1 MGLLLTGASE
11 PSGFDSQHSHGGS
24 MSFSNFATSLG
35 LFLGCCIF
43 SATVYAAPDDPLD
56 FTHEIV
62 PLLRRHCGKCHTG
75 ARKQGGF
82 SFDTRRS
89 LLLGGESGA
98 AVKLGDSSQ
107 SALIERITSRDAD
120 LQMPPEGP
128 RLSDAEVALIRRW
141 IDSGLVWDDGF
152 AFAKSNYEA
161 PLLPRQVALPP
172 ARPGRDNPIDR
183 LVDAHPNQPAPRAG
197 ISDREFARRVSLD
210 LTGLLPTPEQLHEFL
225 SNPPTTRR
233 QKFID
238 DLLDNPIA
246 YADHWL
252 TFWNDL
258 LRNDYTGTGFI
269 TGGRKQITSWL
280 HASLVANKPY
290 DVMVRE
296 LISPTAESE
305 GFIQGI
311 RWRGEVSAS
320 QTNEIQFAQSISQ
333 AFLGINMKCASCHDS
348 FIDRWKLQEA
358 YGLAAI
364 YADAP
369 LPIFRCDK
377 PTGEVAQPSWL
388 FPELG
393 QVDPQAPKPQRLQ
406 QLANL
411 LTHPQNG
418 RLSRS
423 IVNRLWHRLMGLGLV
438 HPVDALNTEPR
449 DADLLDYLAWDFS
462 QHGYNLKHTLRLI
475 ATSATYQQQIPVE
488 ASPDGEHWQDLSP
501 IPRRLT
507 AEQFVDAVW
516 QLTGSQPAKADAVVA
531 RRTESRNA
539 GPRPQARW
547 IWTTDQKQAAAPGG
561 ESATFEVSFNLPAL
575 PEVAAAALTC
585 DNDYVLTVNGRRIAA
600 DGNWETVEIVS
611 LADSLRVGKNTIR
624 IVAKNGGEGP
634 NPAGL
639 LFVGQIRMSDQ
650 PPLTMATGPEWRWTR
665 QMPDGEG
672 NFAAEPADW
681 QPAAVLTEP
690 TVWAGRIGETPW
702 QGVEEALD
710 PQRARVRA
718 ALVKADELMRALGR
732 PNRDQIVT
740 SRPTQFTT
748 LEALELANGESL
760 KAMLES
766 GAQRLA
772 KRFAERPA
780 ELVEWLYT
788 FGTSHPPSEQSR
800 EAALRFLGTTPQAPE
815 VEDLLWSLVLQPDFL
830 HVR

>member
-1 MGLLLTGASE
+1 MS
-11 PSGFDSQHSHGGS
+11 HSTLVTALAG
-24 MSFSNFATSLG
+24 
-35 LFLGCCIF
+35 FLGCWF
-43 SATVYAAPDDPLD
+43 FGVTALAAPDDPLD

-62 PLLRRHCGKCHTG
+62 PLLRKHCAKCHTG

-89 LLLGGESGA
+89 LIQGGESGVSV
-98 AVKLGDSSQ
+98 AVGDSSK
-107 SALIERITSRDAD
+107 SPLVERIISRDSD

-128 RLSDAEVALIRRW
+128 RLTDAEVSLIRRW
-141 IDSGLVWDDGF
+141 IDSGLPWDDGF

-161 PLLPRQVALPP
+161 PLLPREVQLPE
-172 ARPGRDNPIDR
+172 AKPGRDHPIDR

-210 LTGLLPTPEQLHEFL
+210 LTGLLPTPEQLRDFL
-225 SNPPTTRR
+225 DHPPQTRR
-233 QKFID
+233 QQLID
-238 DLLDNPIA
+238 SLLDNSIA

-252 TFWNDL
+252 TFWNDM

-290 DVMVRE
+290 DTMVRE
-296 LISPTAESE
+296 LISPTPESE

-333 AFLGINMKCASCHDS
+333 AFLGINLKCASCHDS

-369 LPIFRCDK
+369 LPVFRCDK
-377 PTGEVAQPSWL
+377 PTGEVAQPAWL

-393 QVDPQAPKPQRLQ
+393 KVDPQAPKAERLR

-449 DADLLDYLAWDFS
+449 DSNLLDYLAWDFS
-462 QHGYNLKHTLRLI
+462 QHGYDLKHTLRLI
-475 ATSATYQQQIPVE
+475 ATSATYQQEIPAE
-488 ASPDGEHWQDLSP
+488 SSPDGDNWQDLSP
-501 IPRRLT
+501 IPRRMT

-516 QLTGSQPAKADAVVA
+516 QLTGSQPAKADAVVT
-531 RRTESRNA
+531 RRVVSGNPA
-539 GPRPQARW
+539 SRPQARW
-547 IWTTDQKQAAAPGG
+547 IWTNDQNQSASPGG
-561 ESATFEVSFNLPAL
+561 ETATFEVSFKLPVL
-575 PEVAAAALTC
+575 PQDAAIALTC
-585 DNDYVLTVNGRRIAA
+585 DNDYVLFVNGRRIAA
-600 DGNWETVEIVS
+600 DANWETVEVVS
-611 LADSLRVGKNTIR
+611 PVEFLRAGDNTLR

-639 LFVGQIRMSDQ
+639 LVVGQIRIPGQ
-650 PPLTMATGPEWRWTR
+650 PLITITTGPDWRWTR
-665 QMPDGEG
+665 RVPDGEG
-672 NFAAEPADW
+672 EFSADPQDWAPAVTLD
-681 QPAAVLTEP
+681 EP
-690 TVWAGRIGETPW
+690 TVWSGRIGDTPS
-702 QGVEEALD
+702 QALEEALD

-748 LEALELANGESL
+748 LEALELANGDAL
-760 KAMLES
+760 KAMLEA

-772 KRFAERPA
+772 RRFAERPA
-780 ELVEWLYT
+780 ELVDWLYT
-788 FGTSHPPSEQSR
+788 FGTSHPPSDHTR
-800 EAALRFLGTTPQAPE
+800 EAALQFLGKTPQAPD
-815 VEDLLWSLVLQPDFL
+815 VEDLLWSLVLQPEFL

>member
-1 MGLLLTGASE
+1 M
-11 PSGFDSQHSHGGS
+11 PSSTL
-24 MSFSNFATSLG
+24 ATALG
-35 LFLGCCIF
+35 CFLGCWLFGCT
-43 SATVYAAPDDPLD
+43 AYAVPNAPLD

-62 PLLRRHCGKCHTG
+62 PLLRKHCAKCHTG

-89 LLLGGESGA
+89 LIQGGESGV
-98 AVKLGDSSQ
+98 AVQAGDSSN
-107 SALIERITSRDAD
+107 SPLVERITAQDPD

-128 RLSDAEVALIRRW
+128 RLTDAEVGLIRRW
-141 IDSGLVWDDGF
+141 IDSGLPWDDGF
-152 AFAKSNYEA
+152 AFAKINYEA
-161 PLLPRQVALPP
+161 PLRPREVELPA
-172 ARPGRDNPIDR
+172 ARLGRDHPIDR
-183 LVDAHPNQPAPRAG
+183 LVDAHPNQPGPRSG

-210 LTGLLPTPEQLHEFL
+210 LTGLLPTPEQLREFL
-225 SNPPTTRR
+225 KNPPQMRR
-233 QKFID
+233 QQLID
-238 DLLDNPIA
+238 DLLNNSIA

-290 DVMVRE
+290 DAMVRE
-296 LISPTAESE
+296 LISPTPDSE

-320 QTNEIQFAQSISQ
+320 QTNEVQFAQSISQ
-333 AFLGINMKCASCHDS
+333 ALLGINLKCASCHDS
-348 FIDRWKLQEA
+348 FIDRWKLQDA

-393 QVDPQAPKPQRLQ
+393 QVDPQAPKPERLR

-449 DADLLDYLAWDFS
+449 DSNLLDYLAWDFS
-462 QHGYNLKHTLRLI
+462 QHGYDLKHTLRLI
-475 ATSATYQQQIPVE
+475 ASSATYQQQIPAE
-488 ASPDGEHWQDLSP
+488 SSPDGENWQDLSP
-501 IPRRLT
+501 IPRRMT

-516 QLTGSQPAKADAVVA
+516 QLTGSHPAKADAVVA
-531 RRTESRNA
+531 RRTVSGGA
-539 GPRPQARW
+539 GPKTPARW
-547 IWTTDQKQAAAPGG
+547 IWTSDQKQAASSGG
-561 ESATFEVSFNLPAL
+561 ETATFEVTFNLPVV
-575 PEVAAAALTC
+575 PEDAAVALTC
-585 DNDYVLTVNGRRIAA
+585 DNEYVLIVNGRRVAA
-600 DGNWETVEIVS
+600 DGNWETVEVVS
-611 LADSLRVGKNTIR
+611 LADSLRAGDNTLR
-624 IVAKNGGEGP
+624 VVAKNGGEGP

-639 LFVGQIRMSDQ
+639 LLVGRIRIPDR
-650 PPLTMATGPEWRWTR
+650 PTITLATGPDWRWTR
-665 QMPDGEG
+665 QVPDGEG
-672 NFAAEPADW
+672 TFPAEPKDW
-681 QPAAVLTEP
+681 LPAIALAEP
-690 TVWAGRIGETPW
+690 TVWSGRIGDGPSQLLED
-702 QGVEEALD
+702 ALD
-710 PQRARVRA
+710 PHRARVRA
-718 ALVKADELMRALGR
+718 ALVKSDELMRALGR

-748 LEALELANGESL
+748 LEALELANGDAL
-760 KAMLES
+760 KAMLEA

-772 KRFAERPA
+772 NRFAERPA
-780 ELVEWLYT
+780 ELVDLLYT
-788 FGTSHPPSEQSR
+788 FGTSHPPSDQTR
-800 EAALRFLGTTPQAPE
+800 EAALRFLGKTPQASD
-815 VEDLLWSLVLQPDFL
+815 VEDLLWSLVLQPEFL